1 MPGILR
7 PVILHL
13 VKQGVALV
21 GLAPLARAVKRNLKA
36 RGLLPWPSLVPE
48 QAFSECVRNA
58 IHKLRESE
66 PLDAFGDYLEF
77 GVSRGTS
84 LACVDRVLREEGLQD
99 VRLIGFDS
107 FEGMPP
113 GSEHEGW
120 APGDY
125 MSTLAAT
132 RRYLRNQGT
141 DLDRTTLVKGWFNET
156 RTAATRR
163 RLNLQKVS
171 LVMID
176 SDIYSASKEALNFV
190 EPHLAQQAVIMFDDW
205 GWRSDLGEIG
215 QQEAFNEF
223 LAEHQG
229 LTAEPL
235 PGYLEQ
241 SRVFLVRREPAASLS
256 VPTARMDEHMSRS
269 EGSFS
274 YSEPT

>member
-1 MPGILR
+1 MPGRLR
-7 PVILHL
+7 PVIFHL
-13 VKQGVALV
+13 VKQGIALV
-21 GLAPLARAVKRNLKA
+21 GLAPLARVVRRNLKA
-36 RGLLPWPSLVPE
+36 RGWLPWPSLVPE

-58 IHKLRESE
+58 IHKLQESE

-84 LACVDRVLREEGLQD
+84 LACVDRVFRQEGLQD

-107 FEGMPP
+107 FEGLPP
-113 GSEHEGW
+113 GSEYEGW
-120 APGDY
+120 APGDF
-125 MSTLAAT
+125 MSTVAAN

-141 DLDRTTLVKGWFNET
+141 DLDRTTLVKGWFSET
-156 RTAATRR
+156 LTAATRR

-190 EPHLAQQAVIMFDDW
+190 EPHLAQQAVIIFDDW
-205 GWRSDLGEIG
+205 GSRSVLDKIG

-235 PGYLEQ
+235 PGYIEQ
-241 SRVFLVRREPAASLS
+241 SRVFLVRREPAACLS
-256 VPTARMDEHMSRS
+256 APTARMDEHM
-269 EGSFS
+269 F
-274 YSEPT
+274 